1 MFTNALNLRRVGFR
15 LEYKKRIPAPTR
27 TTATAT
33 PTATAI
39 ITPVLDSE
47 IEENTLM

>member
-33 PTATAI
+33 AI
-39 ITPVLDSE
+39 ITAVLDSE

>member
-27 TTATAT
+27 TTAT

-39 ITPVLDSE
+39 ITAVLDSE